1 MEMESRTVLTLVR
14 HGQTSANIDAVWHG
28 WTDTPLTQLGVRQ
41 AQRVAIFLDQH
52 SADATIVYTSP
63 LERARHTAE
72 PIAEQLGLELRIEDD
87 LREYDIGEWEGKTF
101 KELHEVHRLW
111 HHIRRNP
118 DFAPHGGESPRRVV
132 ERLTGCLRR
141 IAHDHPN
148 ERIIA
153 VAHGGALALA
163 LGELLSPRPN
173 QGRAGWTHLM
183 DNCAVSELTLSPE
196 PELLSFNLNGHLED
210 LEK

>member
-1 MEMESRTVLTLVR
+1 MEMENRTVLTLVR

-41 AQRVAIFLDQH
+41 AQRVATFLDEH
-52 SADATIVYTSP
+52 SADATLVYSSP
-63 LERARHTAE
+63 LARARHTAE
-72 PIAEQLGLELRIEDD
+72 HIAARLGLEIRIEDD

-101 KELHEVHRLW
+101 EELQEVHRLW
-111 HHIRRNP
+111 EHIRADP
-118 DFAPHGGESPRRVV
+118 DFAPHGGESPRRVIQ
-132 ERLTGCLRR
+132 RLTGCLRR
-141 IAHDHPN
+141 IAREHAN

-163 LGELLSPRPN
+163 LGEFLSPRPN
-173 QGRAGWTHLM
+173 QRAEWVHLM
-183 DNCAVSELTLSPE
+183 DNCAVSELTLDPR
-196 PELLSFNLNGHLED
+196 PELLSFNLNEHLED